1 MFMWKWWFY
10 LEKSSIL
17 TINFLTVLSLQSSLM
32 GKWEIVSMQPVPV
45 VAYIT
50 VSIFFSLGIRG
61 CRKLLN
67 VVIAGLRDGIGKQ
80 NREVN
85 SKLGAWASRVSPL
98 ETCLHGLEM
107 AGLWLQ
113 GHSSFCWFT
122 FHCHKKGT
130 TCVLS
135 LSIRPAEIW
144 EHY

>member
-1 MFMWKWWFY
+1 
-10 LEKSSIL
+10 
-17 TINFLTVLSLQSSLM
+17 M

-85 SKLGAWASRVSPL
+85 SKLGA
-98 ETCLHGLEM
+98 
-107 AGLWLQ
+107 
-113 GHSSFCWFT
+113 
-122 FHCHKKGT
+122 
-130 TCVLS
+130 
-135 LSIRPAEIW
+135 
-144 EHY
+144 